1 MYKLIIYLCFDC
13 CYLLEEYFVG
23 CYVVMN
29 VISVYVLDLL
39 LQLVVDLDICNCC
52 WDDKK
57 VDVYYV
63 IILIVWSFVINL
75 MENEVK
81 VYNLIVCQYLM

>member
-1 MYKLIIYLCFDC
+1 M
-13 CYLLEEYFVG
+13 
-23 CYVVMN
+23 
-29 VISVYVLDLL
+29 
-39 LQLVVDLDICNCC
+39 VDLDIRNCC

-81 VYNLIVCQYLM
+81 VYNLIVR